1 MRDLCE
7 FKYIV
12 KFFYIQLKYKAG
24 QLDIEMKNMRKAE
37 VNQGSN
43 YENIK
48 IISIRLLLLADLWV
62 QHKKEAKAKADL

>member
-1 MRDLCE
+1 MNLNI
-7 FKYIV
+7 IV

-37 VNQGSN
+37 ANQGSN